1 MTGKSLRSGF
11 RAALLAGMA
20 FSLAGCGGV
29 GAISEPVRS
38 SPGLGSLAIFGNP
51 QNIPKAESPED
62 QPDRNCPAVSVMEG
76 GAAHRVGRAGSNEVS
91 HQASLIDVA
100 RECRYGAGQL
110 SMKIGIQG
118 RMLIGSLGKAG
129 SYSVPVRVAIKRNDT
144 VVATRVARVSATIP
158 AGETSVAFV
167 HVEDNMVVPLS
178 ATDPADEYDV
188 YVGFDSGG
196 AADPRKGRRRR

>member
-1 MTGKSLRSGF
+1 MTGVSLLSGF
-11 RAALLAGMA
+11 RAVVLAGA
-20 FSLAGCGGV
+20 AAALAGCGGI
-29 GAISEPVRS
+29 GAISEPARS
-38 SPGLGSLAIFGNP
+38 SGGLASLAIFGNP
-51 QNIPKAESPED
+51 QNIPAAEAPENL
-62 QPDRNCPAVSVMEG
+62 PDRNCPAVSVMEG

-91 HQASLIDVA
+91 HQASLVDVA

-118 RMLIGSLGKAG
+118 RMLIGALGKPG
-129 SYSVPVRVAIKRNDT
+129 SYSVPVRVAIKRMDT

-167 HVEDNMVVPLS
+167 HVEDNVVVPLS
-178 ATDPADEYDV
+178 AADPAEEYDV
-188 YVGFDSGG
+188 FVGFDSGG